1 MISAKDFKNAFN
13 STILNDKISYASN
26 FDIHILVNYTFI
38 ALKKRIDMEALKL
51 LSQQI
56 LLNWL
61 HHSTSCTCQR
71 TILSTNS
78 VGWRRHYSICHCG
91 SLWLWRVYRLLL
103 NSLEWIGL
111 LLFSLLKK
119 WSSYINWWSP
129 HCLWPQN
136 I

>member
-56 LLNWL
+56 LLN
-61 HHSTSCTCQR
+61 
-71 TILSTNS
+71 
-78 VGWRRHYSICHCG
+78 
-91 SLWLWRVYRLLL
+91 
-103 NSLEWIGL
+103 
-111 LLFSLLKK
+111 
-119 WSSYINWWSP
+119 
-129 HCLWPQN
+129 
-136 I
+136 